1 MILTYH
7 NINFIS
13 KDENTVNVFF
23 FIIHLLKI
31 KFSNKKVVYLSEY
44 DCNNKYHIVLR
55 FDDVDKKTLH
65 FVIPILKILKCPA
78 EFFVVEEFVNSNNGY
93 WADID
98 DLKNIVKNGH
108 RIQYHSKSHKDL
120 TQIQNEDELIKEIT
134 PPKFLCEIDP
144 EGMKYFA
151 YPFGVYNK
159 HMVADLIKRYY
170 AGALS
175 GNGYADSSQYVLDSI
190 KMKNKV
196 LYIK

>member
-98 DLKNIVKNGH
+98 DLKNIVKK
-108 RIQYHSKSHKDL
+108 KS
-120 TQIQNEDELIKEIT
+120 
-134 PPKFLCEIDP
+134 
-144 EGMKYFA
+144 
-151 YPFGVYNK
+151 
-159 HMVADLIKRYY
+159 
-170 AGALS
+170 
-175 GNGYADSSQYVLDSI
+175 
-190 KMKNKV
+190 
-196 LYIK
+196 